1 MKPGDMVRLTRFD
14 EIPFIG
20 VYLGPSNRFDE
31 KRQPYEGRFVLNTGI
46 IKDVDFGN
54 HLVWNF
60 EVMK

>member
-1 MKPGDMVRLTRFD
+1 
-14 EIPFIG
+14 
-20 VYLGPSNRFDE
+20 
-31 KRQPYEGRFVLNTGI
+31 VLNTGI